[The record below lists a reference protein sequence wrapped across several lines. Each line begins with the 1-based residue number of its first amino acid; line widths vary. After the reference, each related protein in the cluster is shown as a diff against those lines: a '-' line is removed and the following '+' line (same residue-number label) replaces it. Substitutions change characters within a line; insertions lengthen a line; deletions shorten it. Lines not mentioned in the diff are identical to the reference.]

1 MWSPAPGLGR
11 IPAPCMG
18 LSLGRIKMAKIKKLN
33 HVAVAVSDITEALDF
48 WEKALGIKLDHVED
62 IPSQK
67 VKVAFLPVGE
77 SEIEL
82 VQPTAED
89 TGTAKFLQARGAG
102 MHHLCFEVDDIDE
115 MLADLK
121 LKGIKL
127 INEEPLALEGRKMAF
142 IHPKS
147 ANGVLIELYQV
158 IK

>member
-33 HVAVAVSDITEALDF
+33 HVAVAVNDITEALDF

-82 VQPTAED
+82 VQPTTED
-89 TGTAKFLQARGAG
+89 TGTAKFLQARGPG

-115 MLADLK
+115 MLTSLK
-121 LKGIKL
+121 LKGIRL

-147 ANGVLIELYQV
+147 ANGVLIELYQI

>member
-1 MWSPAPGLGR
+1 
-11 IPAPCMG
+11 
-18 LSLGRIKMAKIKKLN
+18 MAKIKKLN
-33 HVAVAVSDITEALDF
+33 HVAVAVNDIKEALDF

-62 IPSQK
+62 VPSQK

-82 VQPTAED
+82 VQPTSED
-89 TGTAKFLQARGAG
+89 TGTAKFLQKRGAG
-102 MHHLCFEVDDIDE
+102 LHHLCFEVDNIDE

-121 LKGIKL
+121 SKNIRL
-127 INEEPLALEGRKMAF
+127 INEEPLVLEGRKMAF

-147 ANGVLIELYQV
+147 ANGVLIELYQI

>member
-1 MWSPAPGLGR
+1 
-11 IPAPCMG
+11 
-18 LSLGRIKMAKIKKLN
+18 MAKIKKLN
-33 HVAVAVSDITEALDF
+33 HVAVAVNDITEALDF

-62 IPSQK
+62 VPSQK

-82 VQPTAED
+82 VQPTSED
-89 TGTAKFLQARGAG
+89 TGTAKFLQKRGAG
-102 MHHLCFEVDDIDE
+102 LHHLCFEVDNIDE

-121 LKGIKL
+121 SKSIRL
-127 INEEPLALEGRKMAF
+127 INEDPVVLEGRKMAF

-147 ANGVLIELYQV
+147 ANGVLIELYQL